1 MLLED
6 YFKITKQITINVQ
19 KEELKVIHVNIN
31 GVAAKRYK
39 VQEFLRTENP
49 DILALTKTHLKGQD
63 EFNTR
68 GYD

>member
-49 DILALTKTHLKGQD
+49 DIQHLQK
-63 EFNTR
+63 R
-68 GYD
+68 I